1 MKDVFRVVGNILLYA
16 FALVVVFW
24 TASLTVSLVS
34 RLLPGDPI
42 TPYFALALFDG
53 GALIWL
59 VVFIAKAR
67 GLMQRGVS
75 ILMMSLDL
83 VGVVLISI
91 AELFL
96 GGQNLVAIPEN
107 LGRIAIWTVG
117 GWTALNLVAL
127 YVFHITDPA
136 VNREIELQTQQDKIE
151 SEAMKQARAQLEG
164 LSIDLGNRLA
174 AGYTRQALYNLGL
187 LVNQNPV
194 IDINSRD
201 ADEPNQDPPTT
212 EQVTEQSKNGGKR
225 APAPGISM
233 AFRRMTR
240 NGVTSE
246 ENPTSPPRPT
256 S

>member
-1 MKDVFRVVGNILLYA
+1 MRDVLKVVGNILLYA

-24 TASLTVSLVS
+24 TASLTVSLIS

-59 VVFIAKAR
+59 VVFVAKAR
-67 GLMQRGVS
+67 GLMQRGIS

-83 VGVVLISI
+83 VGVVLVSV

-96 GGQNLVAIPEN
+96 GGQNLVTIPEG

-127 YVFHITDPA
+127 YAFHITDPT
-136 VNREIELQTQQDKIE
+136 VSREIEIQTQQDKIE
-151 SEAMKQARAQLEG
+151 AEAMKQARARLEG
-164 LSIDLGNRLA
+164 LSIDLGNQLA

-187 LVNQNPV
+187 LQSENPPV
-194 IDINSRD
+194 IDVSSRD
-201 ADEPNQDPPTT
+201 ATPPQAPNSEQT
-212 EQVTEQSKNGGKR
+212 EDKDTR
-225 APAPGISM
+225 APQPKVA
-233 AFRRMTR
+233 AVFARMKR
-240 NGVTSE
+240 NGNGVSKE
-246 ENPTSPPRPT
+246 ENPTPPSRSP
-256 S
+256 